1 MRKRATFV
9 GLLLAAVMSVQAVT
23 PNMIKNSDQ
32 KACQEWVD
40 SVYKTLSL
48 RERVAQLVFATIT
61 PTQGAA
67 SKSSIKTF
75 VEKDGVGGVLISEG
89 SLEQHVEMINYAQS
103 LAKVPLINTF
113 DGEWGLAMRIKDTPK
128 YPQNMGLG
136 AISDTNLLYEY
147 GREVAR
153 ECRLVGVNVNF
164 APVADINSNPSNPV
178 IGYRSFGEDPQR
190 VAKLVVAYS
199 NGLESGGVQA
209 VAKHFPGHGD
219 TSTDSHKASTVVNH
233 SKQQMY
239 DIDLVPFK
247 SYISAGCSGVMVG
260 HLSVPSLDISGAPA
274 SLSNTITTNILR
286 QHLGFEGLIYTDAL
300 SMKGATVHSG
310 SNAIAALQAGADV
323 LLGLNNPGTEINTI
337 VKAVN
342 SGKISASTIE
352 NRCKRI
358 LTYKYL
364 LGLRY
369 QDQIDIN
376 GLSKKI
382 YSPTADN
389 VNRKL
394 ANASMTLLRNKSD
407 LLPLRNL
414 GNRSIAVVSIGEEH
428 SDMIDMMKRYA
439 NVKTYH
445 ITSGAFSTARLA
457 EIAKHDIV
465 VAAVYS
471 DKQWARHVVGQLEA
485 SKHLVVSFMINPY
498 KSSKFKSEVHKAA
511 AILFAYDNTK
521 YTREASA
528 QAIFG
533 GIDVTGT
540 LPVNLK
546 GFANIGTGI
555 KIKKTRL
562 GFTSPLAEGMRPSLT
577 DSIDSLINKCLKIGA
592 FPGCQI
598 LVARNG
604 NVVIDKCYGKL
615 TAGGDD
621 VKPQT
626 VYDLAS
632 VSKAIGTLPG
642 VMKVYDKGLLNL
654 DNAASKY
661 IPGLLQDEG
670 KAKITVRE
678 LLYHESGMPASLAMY
693 DAMMDTAT
701 YVGKL
706 ITQTP
711 DDVHTIKIQN
721 KAYGNKTAKLRTDI
735 LGTKA
740 SSKFPI
746 EAAAGIFTGK
756 ITYDTI
762 MQRIYTIPLRQNK
775 SYNYSC
781 LNFCL
786 LMDAEQRLTG
796 KSHDEFVKEEFWK
809 PLGAYTMCYRP
820 LTVHAKADIA
830 PTEYDSFLRRQTVQ
844 GYVHDELCAF
854 SGGVQGNAGL
864 FANAD
869 DVAKMC
875 QMWLN
880 GGIYGGER
888 LLSEATVK
896 TFTTAKSPTCRR
908 GLGFDKPDVKN
919 LKASPTCDEAS
930 PETYGHLGFT
940 GTVFWVDPKE
950 NLIFV
955 FLNNRVNPTRDNSA
969 FSQANI
975 RPKLFSQVYKS
986 LK

>member
-1 MRKRATFV
+1 MTFA
-9 GLLLAAVMSVQAVT
+9 GMLLAGMLSLQAVT

-32 KACQEWVD
+32 KACQKWVD
-40 SVYKTLSL
+40 SVYNTLNL
-48 RERVAQLVFATIT
+48 RDQVAQLVFATVS
-61 PTQGAA
+61 PAQGAT
-67 SKSSIKTF
+67 SKNNIKTF
-75 VEKDGVGGVLISEG
+75 VEKNSVGGVLISEG
-89 SLEQHVEMINYAQS
+89 TLEQYVEMINYAQS
-103 LAKVPLINTF
+103 LSKVPLINTF
-113 DGEWGLAMRIKDTPK
+113 DGEYGLAMRIKETPK

-136 AISDTNLLYEY
+136 AISDANLLYEY

-153 ECRLVGVNVNF
+153 ECRLVGINVNF
-164 APVADINSNPSNPV
+164 APVADVNSNPSNPV
-178 IGYRSFGEDPQR
+178 IGYRSFGEDPKR
-190 VAKLVVAYS
+190 VSKLVVAYS
-199 NGLESGGVQA
+199 KGLESGGVQS

-233 SKQQMY
+233 TKKQMY
-239 DIDLVPFK
+239 DVDLVPFK
-247 SYISAGCSGVMVG
+247 EYVSAGCSGVMVG

-274 SLSNTITTNILR
+274 SLSNKMTTGILR
-286 QHLGFEGLIYTDAL
+286 DELGFEGLIYTDAL
-300 SMKGATVHSG
+300 SMKGASVKSG
-310 SNAIAALQAGADV
+310 NNAIAALQAGADV
-323 LLGLNNPGTEINTI
+323 LIGTTPANAISEI

-342 SGKISASTIE
+342 SGKISKSTIE
-352 NRCKRI
+352 NKCKRV

-369 QDQIDIN
+369 QPQVDIK
-376 GLSKKI
+376 GLSKKLA
-382 YSPTADN
+382 SPTADN
-389 VNRKL
+389 INRKL

-414 GNRSIAVVSIGEEH
+414 GKHSIAVVSIGEEH
-428 SDMIDMMKRYA
+428 SDMIDLMKRYA

-445 ITSGAFSTARLA
+445 ISSGALSTSKLN
-457 EIAKHDIV
+457 EIGKNDV
-465 VAAVYS
+465 VIAAVYT
-471 DKQWARHVVGQLEA
+471 DNQWARHVVGQLG
-485 SKHLVVSFMINPY
+485 STKHLIVSFMLNPY
-498 KSSKFKSEVHKAA
+498 KAYKFKSDVHKAA

-521 YTREASA
+521 YTREAAA

-546 GFANIGTGI
+546 GFASVGAGI
-555 KIKKTRL
+555 KLQKTRL

-577 DSIDSLINKCLKIGA
+577 DSIDSLINNCIRTGA

-615 TAGGDD
+615 TAGGAD
-621 VKPQT
+621 VQPQT

-642 VMKVYDKGLLNL
+642 VMKVYDKGLLKL
-654 DNAASKY
+654 DNAASDY
-661 IPGLLQDEG
+661 IPGLLQDPE
-670 KAKITVRE
+670 KAKITVRQ
-678 LLYHESGMPASLAMY
+678 LLYHESGMPASLSMF
-693 DAMMDTAT
+693 DVLMDTTT
-701 YVGKL
+701 YTGKL
-706 ITQTP
+706 ITQIP
-711 DDVHTIKIQN
+711 DAEHSIKIQN
-721 KAYGNKTAKLRTDI
+721 KAYGNNTAKMRTDI

-746 EAAAGIFTGK
+746 EAAKGIFTGK

-762 MQRIYTIPLRQNK
+762 MQRIYMIPLRQDK

-786 LMDAEQRLTG
+786 LMDAEQRLTH
-796 KSHDEFVKEEFWK
+796 KSHDEFVKETFWQ

-820 LTVHAKADIA
+820 LNLHSKSDIA
-830 PTEYDSFLRRQTVQ
+830 PTEYDSFLRHQTVQ

-880 GGIYGGER
+880 GGTYGGER
-888 LLSEATVK
+888 MLSESTVK

-969 FSQANI
+969 FSQANV

-986 LK
+986 LIKK